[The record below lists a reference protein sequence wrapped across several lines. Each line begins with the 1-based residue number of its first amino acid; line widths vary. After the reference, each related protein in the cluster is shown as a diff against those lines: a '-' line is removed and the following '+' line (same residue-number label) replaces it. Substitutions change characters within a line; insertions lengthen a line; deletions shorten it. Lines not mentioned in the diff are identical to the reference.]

1 MSVGD
6 ELRTPADDGKRD
18 AAGTRGTLNRHGA
31 DAGATVDAKRDDA
44 AEVIAVR
51 NVSKTFPGVKSLDD
65 VSLGVRASEI
75 HALVG
80 ENGAGKST
88 LTKVM
93 AGVYVPDEGEVL
105 IDGLP
110 VRWKSPSEAKQ
121 RGIHVIHQEL
131 VLFPQ
136 STVAANIYAGVEP
149 RTRLGFVDHRRME
162 ADARALLSAL
172 GVSLDCRERVG
183 NLSVAD
189 QQMVEIARA
198 MASDTRVLVLDEPT
212 AVIAGKEVEL
222 LFARLRALRDRGV
235 AIVYISHRLDE
246 IFALCDR
253 VTVMKDGCKVA
264 TQAVRE
270 TTREGLVRMMVGREM
285 KEIYPPKLA
294 IARDAR
300 VLLDV
305 RNLDV
310 GQRVFD
316 ASLTVRA
323 GEIVGIAGM
332 VGSGRTEL
340 ASGIFG
346 AMHTRGGTISVC
358 GQTRSKMTPREA
370 IRLGL
375 GFVTED
381 RKSQGLLMLLDVAR
395 NVTATTLEQVSRL
408 AMLNG
413 AAEREAGAQAIRD
426 YRIAGARPTGSV
438 ATLSGGNQQKVLI
451 ARWVRVCK
459 HVLILDEPTRGV
471 DVGAKAEIYR
481 VMRELTSRGLGI
493 LMISSELQ
501 EVIGMSDRVLVMRE
515 GRINGEVRGAQMTE
529 HDIMRLATT
538 QAVSPNES
546 GGEHEHAD
554 EAGAHA

>member
-1 MSVGD
+1 MSHADVSIPAAD
-6 ELRTPADDGKRD
+6 LIELHRVTK
-18 AAGTRGTLNRHGA
+18 
-31 DAGATVDAKRDDA
+31 
-44 AEVIAVR
+44 E
-51 NVSKTFPGVKSLDD
+51 FPGVKSLDN
-65 VSLGVRASEI
+65 VSFGVRAGEI

-93 AGVYVPDEGEVL
+93 AGVYAPDSGE
-105 IDGLP
+105 IRFDGR
-110 VRWKSPSEAKQ
+110 VVQWKSAPDAKR

-136 STVAANIYAGVEP
+136 STVAENIFASAEP
-149 RTRLGFVDHRRME
+149 RTRLGLLDHARMNL
-162 ADARALLSAL
+162 DAQRLLTEL
-172 GVSLDCRERVG
+172 GVTIDPRERVG

-189 QQMVEIARA
+189 QQMVEIAKA
-198 MASDTRVLVLDEPT
+198 MASETRVLVLDEPT
-212 AVIAGKEVEL
+212 AVIAGREVEL
-222 LFARLRALRDRGV
+222 LFDRVRALRERGV

-253 VTVMKDGCKVA
+253 VTVMKDGKEVA
-264 TQAVRE
+264 TQDVRD
-270 TTREGLVRMMVGREM
+270 TSRDALVRLMVGREM
-285 KEIYPPKLA
+285 KDVYPPKPVLQGNAPTLLA
-294 IARDAR
+294 VTD
-300 VLLDV
+300 LC
-305 RNLDV
+305 V
-310 GQRVFD
+310 GNRVFD

-346 AMHTRGGTISVC
+346 ALAARSGTIAIAGVKR
-358 GQTRSKMTPREA
+358 TRMTPAIA

-381 RKSQGLLMLLDVAR
+381 RKSQGLLMLLNVAQ
-395 NVTATTLEQVSRL
+395 NVTATTLDRVSRFCL
-408 AMLNG
+408 MRNRPERS
-413 AAEREAGAQAIRD
+413 AAQEAIAA
-426 YRIAGARPTGSV
+426 YAIAGARPAGSV

-451 ARWVRVCK
+451 SRWVRVCK
-459 HVLILDEPTRGV
+459 RVLILDEPTRGV

-481 VMRELTSRGLGI
+481 VMRQLTERGLGI

-515 GRINGEVRGAQMTE
+515 GRINGEVTGESMTE

-538 QAVSPNES
+538 PTADIT
-546 GGEHEHAD
+546 GDGHEYAY
-554 EAGAHA
+554 